1 MFVVKG
7 RRKLL
12 LVVEDDVLL
21 LRPIE
26 RAASELGI
34 DIVHAPTGEEG
45 IRLAGDRQPDL
56 ILLDL
61 GLPDMDGARVLG
73 CLKST
78 PRTVSIPVI
87 IYSGRTDHDER
98 IESFRLGAD
107 DYLEKP
113 FDIDMLMR
121 RVEHHMFKVSE
132 TQRISGVVSIGSF
145 DQPTP
150 VRWIK

>member
-1 MFVVKG
+1 MLVKG

-21 LRPIE
+21 LRPIQ
-26 RAASELGI
+26 RAAAELGI
-34 DIVHAPTGEEG
+34 DVLHAATGEEG
-45 IRLAGDRQPDL
+45 IRFAGERQPDL

-78 PRTVSIPVI
+78 PDTVSIPVI
-87 IYSGRTDHDER
+87 IYSGRTDHEER
-98 IESFRLGAD
+98 IESFRFGAD

-113 FDIDMLMR
+113 FDMDMLMR
-121 RVEHHMFKVSE
+121 RVEHHMFKISE
-132 TQRISGVVSIGSF
+132 TTRKSGIVMTDAF
-145 DQPTP
+145 EQPTP
-150 VRWIK
+150 VRWTK

>member
-1 MFVVKG
+1 MLLVKG

-34 DIVHAPTGEEG
+34 NVLHAGTGEEG
-45 IRLAGDRQPDL
+45 IRLAAQRQPDL

-73 CLKST
+73 CLKSAPT
-78 PRTVSIPVI
+78 TVSIPVI
-87 IYSGRTDHDER
+87 IFSGRTDHEER
-98 IESFRLGAD
+98 IESFRFGAD
-107 DYLEKP
+107 DYIEKP
-113 FDIDMLMR
+113 IDMDMLMR
-121 RVEHHMFKVSE
+121 RVEHHMFKLSE
-132 TQRISGVVSIGSF
+132 TNRKSGIVTT
-145 DQPTP
+145 DAYEQAP
-150 VRWIK
+150 VCRTK